1 MSTIPLL
8 QTTAKLEQNLH
19 VQVHVVI
26 SDVRSPCIVV
36 IQQPWWIS
44 RKSLRGHGCSQRVE

>member
-8 QTTAKLEQNLH
+8 QTTVKLEQNLH

-44 RKSLRGHGCSQRVE
+44 RKNPRVVTVVRNV